1 MAEAL
6 AALGAAAAAAQFA
19 DAALRCLVEGSQ
31 LISRFKEAPHKIQR
45 SLGQLRQMLAI
56 TNLIEQ
62 LNGQSFPGAPPTLL
76 ESILRECVKEA
87 SKLRTMLEKLAV
99 NGKSTGLE
107 RFWARVVTIKREH
120 ELDTSWE
127 NHRRTLMMW
136 LAQDTA

>member
-1 MAEAL
+1 
-6 AALGAAAAAAQFA
+6 
-19 DAALRCLVEGSQ
+19 
-31 LISRFKEAPHKIQR
+31 
-45 SLGQLRQMLAI
+45 MLAI